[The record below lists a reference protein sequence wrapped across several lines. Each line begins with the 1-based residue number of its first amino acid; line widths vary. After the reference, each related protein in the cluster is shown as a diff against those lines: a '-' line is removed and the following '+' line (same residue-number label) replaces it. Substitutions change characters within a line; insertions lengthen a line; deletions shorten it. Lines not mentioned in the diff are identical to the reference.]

1 MAKNN
6 NKKWLYIGGGLAI
19 VLIIMGLVAK
29 TKGWIGGKKE
39 IEVTTSKVQRL
50 SITEKVSAS
59 GKIQPEVEV
68 KLAPDVSG
76 EIRELWI
83 KEGDSVQKGQLL
95 LKIRPD
101 NYQSIVNRTSAT
113 LNSQRANLEQTNA
126 RLKQSEA
133 QVERTRSEFERVKKL
148 FEMKVSSQA
157 ELETAKANFE
167 AAQADYNAAKKTI
180 DAAKYTVEGAAASV
194 KEAQENLSLT
204 TVMAP
209 MVGIISKLLV
219 KKGERVVGT
228 VQMAGTEMLRIA
240 DLSVMEVRVDVN
252 ENDII
257 RVKLGDTAIVD
268 VDAYT
273 YTGQK
278 FKGIVTA
285 IANSAKEGLASSTDG
300 VTEFEVKIR
309 ILKESYQNLIDEGKK
324 TPFRPGMT
332 ASVEI
337 LTKRKD
343 NIMAI
348 ALSAVTTRNPKLLTE
363 DSEEKKAENPEA
375 NKEGEK
381 KKTSLSEEM
390 KEVVFVMRNGEA
402 KMVEVKTGI
411 SDFDNI
417 EILSGLQEGDEVIT
431 APFQAIS
438 KKLKDGSKVKLQDK
452 EGKKKERKEEE

>member
-1 MAKNN
+1 M
-6 NKKWLYIGGGLAI
+6 
-19 VLIIMGLVAK
+19 LIIAGIVAK
-29 TKGWIGGKKE
+29 KQGWIGGKKE
-39 IEVTTSKVQRL
+39 IEVTTAKAARQ

-59 GKIQPEVEV
+59 GKVQPEVEV

-113 LNSQRANLEQTNA
+113 LNGQRANLEQTTA

-133 QVERTRSEFERVKKL
+133 QIERTRSEYERVKKL
-148 FEMKVSSQA
+148 FELKVASQA
-157 ELETAKANFE
+157 ELETSKANYE
-167 AAQADYNAAKKTI
+167 GSQADYNAAKKSI
-180 DAAKYTVEGAAASV
+180 DAARFTVEGAAASV

-209 MVGIISKLLV
+209 MEGIISKLLV

-240 DLSVMEVRVDVN
+240 DLSIMEVRVDVN

-257 RVKLGDTAIVD
+257 RVKLGDTALVD
-268 VDAYT
+268 VDAYA

-278 FKGIVTA
+278 FKGVVTA
-285 IANSAKEGLASSTDG
+285 IANSAKEGLATSTDG

-309 ILKESYQNLIDEGKK
+309 ILKESYQNLINEGKK

-337 LTKRKD
+337 LTRRKD
-343 NIMAI
+343 NILVVPLA
-348 ALSAVTTRNPKLLTE
+348 AVTTRNPKLA
-363 DSEEKKAENPEA
+363 EKGETKDENPD
-375 NKEGEK
+375 NKPAAETEN
-381 KKTSLSEEM
+381 KKTSLTEEL

-417 EILSGLQEGDEVIT
+417 EILSGLQENDEVIV
-431 APFQAIS
+431 APFQAVS
-438 KKLKDGSKVKLQDK
+438 KKLKDGSKVKLQEKD
-452 EGKKKERKEEE
+452 KKKEKKEEE